1 MKKNIPK
8 VVAEGIRLEKEKVKD
23 DIVAMVVE
31 VARKE
36 QERTGVKI
44 SLQVSNDVEAR
55 SRVQDLTSG
64 EIVRNHEDHHDG
76 DARSKGESNAK
87 IQKTT
92 EHGTYTRGE
101 SSSSQT
107 MDESTPSSS
116 GTQEQVEEFDAWTN
130 DQGTYDD
137 EVPSKEVSPELLAE
151 LLEKGMTYGDLKRM
165 QDALN
170 DMMRSLCDSDK

>member
-1 MKKNIPK
+1 HNVKKNLPK

-36 QERTGVKI
+36 QEQRSATHDKPHRA
-44 SLQVSNDVEAR
+44 DV
-55 SRVQDLTSG
+55 VFT
-64 EIVRNHEDHHDG
+64 RNHEDHHDG
-76 DARSKGESNAK
+76 DAHRKGESNAK

-116 GTQEQVEEFDAWTN
+116 GTQEQVEEFDA
-130 DQGTYDD
+130 
-137 EVPSKEVSPELLAE
+137 
-151 LLEKGMTYGDLKRM
+151 
-165 QDALN
+165 
-170 DMMRSLCDSDK
+170 